1 MPEPGNMARPKL
13 TGVGDW
19 AHSKLAGSNV
29 SPAVNG
35 LGIQG
40 VEKISGKSNT
50 KNLLDR
56 IAKEFSP
63 RAPGDSGNSGSSGA
77 GLTDAQKEHMR
88 KYPILEPG
96 SWEWRESSG
105 FSWDSLMDGAELV
118 KEHLEDVESAAKG
131 NEMATAEMQGELN
144 AFAAEQGP
152 KGELQMYAKQ
162 HLAKGEE
169 RIQAVLSRFAE
180 EHHRIAAMIQELGR
194 ITMDGNALQAAHGK
208 WDLRQDERLRLLH
221 AHMEEFQAPDALQG
235 FSLQPFLRR
244 AAQVSADVDAIMS
257 GVGEPI
263 ETGVDAHKA
272 FLHKEAVRLRALIFA
287 PHGLLDQARE
297 ELEDSSKAA
306 FDALDAKLAAAHEG
320 IGGSLST
327 VVAVAGQVESGLAV
341 MSRAVLGQ
349 LQGLEDAE
357 AALQGHIS
365 AAVGVLRG
373 AVEENTAELAALQG
387 FLAVIAQRQVHNLA
401 PCQAASLTTRAL
413 EGVLDL
419 LYQRNATLAG
429 EEIVAPAFAA
439 QREKALDWEVK
450 LYEDEEELKWE
461 QRRHDHAAAHN
472 VSAWET
478 AAIDE
483 RQGEAAGERWRAQL
497 KQFLDE
503 RALILS
509 LYHQGLALDLDSKVD
524 TSDARHEGKSVWEV
538 LLLSLIDHLDASIH
552 HAEHEL
558 GAWGSRV
565 ANDTSAAHAESARV
579 ERSTAAL
586 GKLAEE
592 IAALRGEVASGAVAK
607 RLGASFDGELRA
619 AALQRALLVEEI
631 AGMRRLLLAS
641 QLAVPASCKRP
652 VNVVGV
658 PEGPAPEN
666 FVPKVLIGDPA
677 AVEAWKKVVEAF
689 TSHQGTPGGD
699 LGRGLNATT
708 HPWGL
713 GWGENGA
720 DLAVAVGAEGQ
731 QQLSAAGR
739 EAGRVAA
746 RPSTAAAKQP
756 ARDESQNGER
766 GPTGGRGRAA

>member
-413 EGVLDL
+413 RLWPLLLCRLLRPPRPRGGRRLSLSLSPLSGVALRL
-419 LYQRNATLAG
+419 LRFRPCLRTSICTSTNRATNG
-429 EEIVAPAFAA
+429 EDVAAKRHRAWQTIV
-439 QREKALDWEVK
+439 
-450 LYEDEEELKWE
+450 
-461 QRRHDHAAAHN
+461 RRGS
-472 VSAWET
+472 VRK
-478 AAIDE
+478 
-483 RQGEAAGERWRAQL
+483 RQGPTYP
-497 KQFLDE
+497 
-503 RALILS
+503 LI
-509 LYHQGLALDLDSKVD
+509 
-524 TSDARHEGKSVWEV
+524 R
-538 LLLSLIDHLDASIH
+538 
-552 HAEHEL
+552 
-558 GAWGSRV
+558 
-565 ANDTSAAHAESARV
+565 
-579 ERSTAAL
+579 
-586 GKLAEE
+586 
-592 IAALRGEVASGAVAK
+592 
-607 RLGASFDGELRA
+607 
-619 AALQRALLVEEI
+619 RALL
-631 AGMRRLLLAS
+631 
-641 QLAVPASCKRP
+641 AVYDTSRITPWHP
-652 VNVVGV
+652 V
-658 PEGPAPEN
+658 
-666 FVPKVLIGDPA
+666 I
-677 AVEAWKKVVEAF
+677 
-689 TSHQGTPGGD
+689 
-699 LGRGLNATT
+699 
-708 HPWGL
+708 
-713 GWGENGA
+713 
-720 DLAVAVGAEGQ
+720 
-731 QQLSAAGR
+731 
-739 EAGRVAA
+739 
-746 RPSTAAAKQP
+746 
-756 ARDESQNGER
+756 
-766 GPTGGRGRAA
+766 